1 MAKKRS
7 VDEELYRR
15 VSINDLIL
23 FSIFSLRGKCSFETL
38 VKECFTLFPKSFSL
52 LEFPKWPDSR
62 KLDRPLRTL
71 RKRKMITG
79 DPKTFFK
86 LTNLGRKKSEEIAKT
101 FRQGRLKL

>member
-1 MAKKRS
+1 MSKKNT
-7 VDEELYRR
+7 
-15 VSINDLIL
+15 SINDLIL
-23 FSIFSLRGKCSFETL
+23 FSIYSAAEKGGKCNFEDL
-38 VKECFTLFPKSFSL
+38 VKESFALFPRAFSFSN
-52 LEFPKWPDSR
+52 FPKWPDSR

-71 RKRKMITG
+71 RKRKMIAG